1 MLVQSGPFTSES
13 VSDGHPD
20 KICDQISDAI
30 LDACLKQDPH
40 SRVAIE
46 TAIKGRTLCLL
57 GEITTSANIDLAAI
71 AKSVLIDIGHSGG
84 RWGLDPD
91 SLILIEDVTL
101 QSTEIKAGVDGD
113 ELGAGDQGI
122 MFGFACDETDVL
134 MPMPIVLAHALMR
147 AHRELRSSS
156 QGALIGPDA
165 KSQVTVQYL
174 GGRPVG
180 IDTVVLSTQH
190 DASLSLSDLRD
201 LVRSA
206 LVEPA
211 LGNLFTPEVK
221 LFINPAGSFVH
232 GGPAM
237 DAGLTGRKIIVDTYG
252 GYARH
257 GGGAF
262 SGKDATKVDRSAAYA
277 ARQLARDVV
286 ARGWARACEVRVAY
300 AIGMAAPV
308 AVMFDTFGTETGA
321 LPEDRYRASSFDIAA
336 MMRPGAIIE
345 RLGLTKPCFRQS
357 ATFGHFGRKDF
368 GWEMPISPP
377 ENAVQD

>member
-1 MLVQSGPFTSES
+1 MFVNSGLFTSES

-30 LDACLKQDPH
+30 LDACLEQDAR

-71 AKSVLIDIGHSGG
+71 AKGVLVDIGHAGG

-91 SLILIEDVTL
+91 GLILIKDVTL

-122 MFGFACDETDVL
+122 MFGFACDETDAL
-134 MPMPIVLAHALMR
+134 MPMPIELAHALMR
-147 AHRELRSSS
+147 AHRELRRSPE
-156 QGALIGPDA
+156 GALVGPDA
-165 KSQVTVQYL
+165 KSQVTVQYAE
-174 GGRPVG
+174 GRPVG
-180 IDTVVLSTQH
+180 IDAVVLSTQH
-190 DASLSLSDLRD
+190 DASLSLLDLRD

-206 LVEPA
+206 LIEPV
-211 LGNLFTPEVK
+211 LGDLLTSEVK
-221 LFINPAGSFVH
+221 VYVNPAGSFVQ
-232 GGPAM
+232 GGPAV

-277 ARQLARDVV
+277 ARQLARDVI

-300 AIGMAAPV
+300 AIGMAAPM

-321 LPEDRYRASSFDIAA
+321 QPEDRYQALGFDIAA
-336 MMRPGAIIE
+336 MMRPGAIIK
-345 RLGLTKPCFRQS
+345 RLGLTRPCFRRS

-368 GWEMPISPP
+368 QWEAPISRP
-377 ENAVQD
+377 

>member
-1 MLVQSGPFTSES
+1 MLVSNGLFTSES

-30 LDACLKQDPH
+30 LDACLTQDPR

-71 AKSVLIDIGHSGG
+71 AKGVLVDIGHSGSS
-84 RWGLDPD
+84 WGLDPD
-91 SLILIEDVTL
+91 SIVLIEDVTL

-122 MFGFACDETDVL
+122 MFGFACDETDTF
-134 MPMPIVLAHALMR
+134 MPMPIELAHSLMR
-147 AHRELRSSS
+147 AHRDLRFSPE
-156 QGALIGPDA
+156 GTLLGPDA
-165 KSQVTVQYL
+165 KSQVTIGYE

-180 IDTVVLSTQH
+180 IDTVVISTQH
-190 DASLSLSDLRD
+190 DASLSLTDLRD
-201 LVRSA
+201 LVRTS
-206 LVEPA
+206 LIEPV
-211 LGNLFTPEVK
+211 LGHLLTPEVK
-221 LFINPAGSFVH
+221 LHINPAGSFIL
-232 GGPAM
+232 GGPAV

-308 AVMFDTFGTETGA
+308 AVIFDTFGTETGA
-321 LPEDRYRASSFDIAA
+321 LPDDRYQALGFDIAA

-345 RLGLTKPCFRQS
+345 RLGLTRPCFRRS
-357 ATFGHFGRKDF
+357 ATFGHFGRKGF
-368 GWEMPISPP
+368 GWEELISQP
-377 ENAVQD
+377 